1 MTTPKRIIVIP
12 AYCEETVIG
21 NVVRD
26 AVRVADAVVV
36 VDDGSPDR
44 TGEVARAAGA
54 IVVRHSLNRGLG
66 GALGTGIA
74 AAKRLGAT
82 AIVTMDAD
90 GQHRASDAA
99 RVFDRLAKGDVD
111 FVIGSRM
118 LPGPDR
124 AGMPAH
130 RVVLNRLGNLLTLI
144 LFGVRVTDSQSGLRG
159 LTRAAA
165 DGLDL
170 RTNGMEVSS
179 EFINE
184 IRSRGWRFAEIS
196 IPAIYT
202 DYSLS
207 KGQSVGGGFRTAAKL
222 ISRRFLG

>member
-1 MTTPKRIIVIP
+1 
-12 AYCEETVIG
+12 
-21 NVVRD
+21 
-26 AVRVADAVVV
+26 
-36 VDDGSPDR
+36 
-44 TGEVARAAGA
+44 
-54 IVVRHSLNRGLG
+54 
-66 GALGTGIA
+66 
-74 AAKRLGAT
+74 
-82 AIVTMDAD
+82 
-90 GQHRASDAA
+90 
-99 RVFDRLAKGDVD
+99 
-111 FVIGSRM
+111 
-118 LPGPDR
+118 
-124 AGMPAH
+124 MPAH
-130 RVVLNRLGNLLTLI
+130 RVVLNRLGNLLTWL

-184 IRSRGWRFAEIS
+184 IRSRRWRFAEIS